1 MSLDHSFSAD
11 KNELFSNEVALLRCS
26 ATIRYPPL
34 SSISIVKNNI
44 TLQITTGTTLSVR
57 TGRMGV
63 STFGLYW
70 CRVNTTGAPIISL
83 KVIIKEKGEHHSFLF
98 FLLLSSFIIII
109 HSSFEDTVS
118 NERTFGVQRRYCKL

>member
-11 KNELFSNEVALLRCS
+11 KNTLFSSEVTLLRCS

-34 SSISIVKNNI
+34 SSISIVKNDI
-44 TLQITTGTTLSVR
+44 TLQTTSGTTLSVR

-63 STFGLYW
+63 STFGLYR

-83 KVIIKEKGEHHSFLF
+83 KVIIKEKSEHHSFLLLL
-98 FLLLSSFIIII
+98 LLLSSFIIII

-118 NERTFGVQRRYCKL
+118 NERTFGV

>member
-11 KNELFSNEVALLRCS
+11 KNALFSSEVALLRCS

-34 SSISIVKNNI
+34 SSISIVKNDI
-44 TLQITTGTTLSVR
+44 TLQTTSGTTLSVR

-83 KVIIKEKGEHHSFLF
+83 KVIIKEKSEHHSFLLLLLLL
-98 FLLLSSFIIII
+98 LLLSSFIIII

-118 NERTFGVQRRYCKL
+118 NERTFGV